1 MKAVV
6 FYKQED
12 VRVEDVPDPRP
23 APGMVKLEN
32 AFTGICGSD
41 LHVYFAPE
49 TSGLDFTKP
58 HPVTGSMPPQILGHE
73 FSGTV
78 VELGEGVT
86 NVAVGDR
93 VAVYPMIDCG
103 HCAACQKGA
112 RNICRNLGTFGLSSD
127 GGGMAKYTT
136 LGADRLHKL
145 PADVDLRMGALVEPM
160 AVGWR
165 AVSRGGITPGQTALI
180 AGAGPIGIS
189 LWFALKAHGVD
200 NIIFSEPN
208 AQRRQVIKDL
218 GAEHVIDPGREDLST
233 YVQKVTDGRGADVA
247 FDAAGAAAAV
257 QGLLDSLAPQGRL
270 VVVAIH
276 EKPVSLSP
284 TQLVFNEV
292 EIVGSLAYK
301 PADLDAVIQ
310 AMSNGLYSYEGWT
323 SIIDYEDVTQAFGDL
338 RGGIGM
344 KVLVRSR

>member
-6 FYKQED
+6 YYKQED
-12 VRVEDVPDPRP
+12 VRVEEVPEPRP

-32 AFTGICGSD
+32 AYSGICGSD

-58 HPVTGSMPPQILGHE
+58 HPITGTMPPQILGHE

-78 VELGEGVT
+78 VELGEGVA
-86 NVAVGDR
+86 NLAIGDR

-103 HCAACQKGA
+103 HCSACQKGA
-112 RNICRNLGTFGLSSD
+112 KNICRNLGTFGLSSD
-127 GGGMAKYTT
+127 GGGMSKYTT
-136 LGADRLHKL
+136 IGADRLHKL
-145 PADVDLRMGALVEPM
+145 PENVDLKMGALVEPM

-180 AGAGPIGIS
+180 AGAGPIGIG
-189 LWFALKAHGVD
+189 LWFALKAHGVE
-200 NIIFSEPN
+200 NIVISEPN
-208 AQRRQVIKDL
+208 AQRRQIIKDL
-218 GAEHVIDPGREDLST
+218 GAEHVIDPTREDLPAA
-233 YVQKVTDGRGADVA
+233 VQEVTDGRGADVA
-247 FDAAGAAAAV
+247 FDAAGVGAAV
-257 QGLLDSLAPQGRL
+257 QGLLDSLAPQGRI

-276 EKPVSLSP
+276 EKPVSLAP
-284 TQLVFNEV
+284 TQVVFNEA
-292 EIVGSLAYK
+292 ELVGSLAYK
-301 PADLDAVIQ
+301 PADLDAVIA
-310 AMSNGLYSYEGWT
+310 AMSEGLYSYESWT
-323 SIIDYEDVTQAFGDL
+323 SVIEYEDVAQAFEEL